1 LKAPQINVTW
11 VLTSFN
17 PTIEFV
23 VIYISSSALVVCG
36 RVIYH
41 HSTMP
46 NLLSSLDTFQMV
58 LCDFLFISAKDM
70 LKLNLLGSD
79 YTSVFLRQCQGE
91 AWFLWTK
98 IYFALPPTSHKIILS
113 GMSFILIKW
122 RNTSAKLM
130 TWQKIMRRERRWVLS
145 RWNLVHGFWS
155 YDILG

>member
-1 LKAPQINVTW
+1 MKAPQINVTW

-23 VIYISSSALVVCG
+23 AIYISSSALVVCG
-36 RVIYH
+36 RIIYH

-46 NLLSSLDTFQMV
+46 NLLSTLDTFQMV

-113 GMSFILIKW
+113 GMSFILIK
-122 RNTSAKLM
+122 
-130 TWQKIMRRERRWVLS
+130 
-145 RWNLVHGFWS
+145 
-155 YDILG
+155 